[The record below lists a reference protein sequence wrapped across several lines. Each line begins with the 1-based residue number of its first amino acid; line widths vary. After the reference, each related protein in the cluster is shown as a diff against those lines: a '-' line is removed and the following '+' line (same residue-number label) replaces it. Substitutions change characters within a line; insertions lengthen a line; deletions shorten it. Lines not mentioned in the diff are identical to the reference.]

1 MRNIFTRQQ
10 ENNSQQHITANQTD
24 ASIDK
29 EFVATFKNVATAQE
43 EPSAIYFY
51 VPIYELKKNEKGNS
65 IFKVA
70 KCQIANGLVFT
81 GDELVVESGFAD
93 VGLVY
98 SDEALATPM
107 GDNSLESSIKNLVV
121 YLQYQKQN
129 GIEQNICVASTL
141 ERLVIKYTQE
151 EKVKLNDSELL
162 DFNIDLKDAL
172 HITNNT
178 YNNVV
183 AFKQRYAKI
192 TQNRVGKEIGY
203 MPLFFILDSNYQ
215 LATISFKCC
224 RNNNDK
230 IVLTPDYIV
239 SSNFNRDKVGNIYK
253 DDKLSEVL
261 TSNGIIKKLSNLNC
275 AREFAKNKELKIVVK
290 DKMFNAENEIK
301 KSIYFIAQNWL
312 AKEVNFVEQED
323 NVNAKLII
331 AQVPTLKPEQVIENL
346 YKLRDNINYRI
357 IDAENGIRVERKKRK
372 VPNTKNEIEIDM
384 RDLTS
389 SDVQI
394 MGE

>member
-107 GDNSLESSIKNLVV
+107 GDNLLESSIKNLVA

-178 YNNVV
+178 YNANISII
-183 AFKQRYAKI
+183 F
-192 TQNRVGKEIGY
+192 N
-203 MPLFFILDSNYQ
+203 LILIKY
-215 LATISFKCC
+215 
-224 RNNNDK
+224 
-230 IVLTPDYIV
+230 
-239 SSNFNRDKVGNIYK
+239 
-253 DDKLSEVL
+253 
-261 TSNGIIKKLSNLNC
+261 IIKPTNIKLVFIKLNL
-275 AREFAKNKELKIVVK
+275 I
-290 DKMFNAENEIK
+290 
-301 KSIYFIAQNWL
+301 
-312 AKEVNFVEQED
+312 
-323 NVNAKLII
+323 
-331 AQVPTLKPEQVIENL
+331 
-346 YKLRDNINYRI
+346 
-357 IDAENGIRVERKKRK
+357 
-372 VPNTKNEIEIDM
+372 
-384 RDLTS
+384 
-389 SDVQI
+389 
-394 MGE
+394 